1 MDIIRTSLLSA
12 GQADEIK
19 ELLNGCRDSKGQT
32 PFFPFEDGDL
42 FYLLFT
48 ETDDNA
54 ASRILACAAA
64 LSFFEESGAPYAECS
79 AFTRPV
85 LRQKGYFSL
94 LFDELS
100 QDIEEVDLYFPVTDP
115 EPGTLAALASLEA
128 VRDRDEYRMELEL
141 ELECAKAFSGAPFQE
156 TSAPGTWKV
165 PGSRLHTQWE
175 ETEHDSFLL
184 SFYQEE
190 KAVGNCCL
198 SFFGDSACFYSF
210 EIKEELRGLGLG
222 WEALSLTLSLLLK
235 GLPRPGCRRLSL
247 HVSGLNT
254 PAISLYRKAGF
265 HIKESL
271 SYYLY

>member
-1 MDIIRTSLLSA
+1 MDIIRTNLLSA

-19 ELLNGCRDSKGQT
+19 ELLNECRDSKGQT

-48 ETDDNA
+48 ETDNNA
-54 ASRILACAAA
+54 AGRILACAAA

-79 AFTRPV
+79 AFTRSD
-85 LRQKGYFSL
+85 LRRKGYFSL

-100 QDIEEVDLYFPVTDP
+100 QDIEKVDLYFPVTDP

-128 VRDRDEYRMELEL
+128 IRDRDEYRMEL

-198 SFFGDSACFYSF
+198 SFFEDSACFYGF
-210 EIKEELRGLGLG
+210 EIREELRGRGLG
-222 WEALSLTLSLLLK
+222 KKALSLTLSLLK
-235 GLPRPGCRRLSL
+235 NGLPRSGCRRLTL
-247 HVSGLNT
+247 HVSGLNA
-254 PAISLYRKAGF
+254 PAVSLYKKAGF
-265 HIKESL
+265 QIQERL

>member
-85 LRQKGYFSL
+85 LRQKGYFWRL
-94 LFDELS
+94 C
-100 QDIEEVDLYFPVTDP
+100 Q
-115 EPGTLAALASLEA
+115 
-128 VRDRDEYRMELEL
+128 
-141 ELECAKAFSGAPFQE
+141 AF
-156 TSAPGTWKV
+156 
-165 PGSRLHTQWE
+165 R
-175 ETEHDSFLL
+175 
-184 SFYQEE
+184 
-190 KAVGNCCL
+190 
-198 SFFGDSACFYSF
+198 
-210 EIKEELRGLGLG
+210 
-222 WEALSLTLSLLLK
+222 
-235 GLPRPGCRRLSL
+235 
-247 HVSGLNT
+247 
-254 PAISLYRKAGF
+254 
-265 HIKESL
+265 
-271 SYYLY
+271 